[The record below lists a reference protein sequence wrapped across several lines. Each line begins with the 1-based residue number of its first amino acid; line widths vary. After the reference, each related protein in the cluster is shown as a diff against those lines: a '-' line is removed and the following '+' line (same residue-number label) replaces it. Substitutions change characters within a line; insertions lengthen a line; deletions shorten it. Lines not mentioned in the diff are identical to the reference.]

1 MSVELTLIKLRGK
14 VSTLEVSSTPGF
26 KAGIVNRMLEKVN
39 E

>member
-14 VSTLEVSSTPGF
+14 VSTLEVSSFRGF
-26 KAGIVNRMLEKVN
+26 KAGIVNRTLEKVN